1 MMAWL
6 LCVEDSNWLKKF
18 VLMPFEMIYEPETKE
33 EAEVQ
38 GELLGVLHQVG
49 YELYRLNLS
58 GKPGLGSILPPYLD
72 PSSPNWAGSWK
83 QLKEQ
88 AKTYLSRIFELAGS
102 KEPFRQSI
110 GSFTHRSLAVDL
122 SLALESLHMPHVP
135 VLLLES
141 VDWKPDSMTAYYFSF
156 TQDKYDSKQNPL
168 PDKPKEYYRALW
180 APLLVPALFG
190 PVEILEN
197 FWIPFFR
204 ESLPNIPNGW
214 GDLYMES
221 LPHLLEDL
229 SLALGNQK

>member
-1 MMAWL
+1 MAWL

-18 VLMPFEMIYEPETKE
+18 VLMPFEMIYEPETKK

-38 GELLGVLHQVG
+38 EELLGVLHQVG

-58 GKPGLGSILPPYLD
+58 GKPGLGLILPPYLD
-72 PSSPNWAGSWK
+72 PSSPNLAGLWK
-83 QLKEQ
+83 QLREQ
-88 AKTYLSRIFELAGS
+88 ARTCLRRIFELAGS

-135 VLLLES
+135 ALLLES
-141 VDWKPDSMTAYYFSF
+141 VDWKPGSMAAYYFSF

-204 ESLPNIPNGW
+204 ENLPNIPNGW

-229 SLALGNQK
+229 SLVLGNQK